1 MTSRLKDLG
10 YRMTPQRLAVIKVL
24 SESTQHPTAEE
35 VYTQVRIGFPTTSL
49 ATIYKTIALLK
60 GIGEISELH
69 FKDDSNRYDG
79 RQRSPHPHLV
89 CRECN
94 RILDVEIADLTGLS
108 EQLERS
114 SGFDRIMPRL
124 DFFGIC
130 PDCQRNS

>member
-1 MTSRLKDLG
+1 
-10 YRMTPQRLAVIKVL
+10 
-24 SESTQHPTAEE
+24 
-35 VYTQVRIGFPTTSL
+35 VRIGFPTTSL

-60 GIGEISELH
+60 DIGEISELR

-79 RQRSPHPHLV
+79 RQPSPHPHLV

-94 RILDVEIADLTGLS
+94 RILDVEIADLTGFS

>member
-1 MTSRLKDLG
+1 M
-10 YRMTPQRLAVIKVL
+10 IKVL

-60 GIGEISELH
+60 DIGEISELR

-79 RQRSPHPHLV
+79 RQATPHPHLV
-89 CRECN
+89 CRTCN
-94 RILDVEIADLTGLS
+94 RILDVEIADLTGFT
-108 EQLERS
+108 EQLEQS

-130 PDCQRNS
+130 PDCQRNA